1 MERISPLN
9 CQGYKQRGRFCL
21 IHEGIQTTFN
31 HGKDIFFAPDVIMGC
46 EIDYDLGRTFLE
58 KGLPE
63 SRVAEIDRIR
73 LEIGSK

>member
-1 MERISPLN
+1 
-9 CQGYKQRGRFCL
+9 
-21 IHEGIQTTFN
+21 
-31 HGKDIFFAPDVIMGC
+31 MGC

-73 LEIGSK
+73 LEIGSKWQACLASAAPYQLGQTILIGIQHYQFRRLKTSKVFTNE

>member
-1 MERISPLN
+1 
-9 CQGYKQRGRFCL
+9 
-21 IHEGIQTTFN
+21 
-31 HGKDIFFAPDVIMGC
+31 MGC